1 MSTLSAAELGAGTP
15 REDPVITSANDATS
29 EDLRVVELAVLAPSS
44 SPSRIVAAA
53 RTGRRVIELA
63 VRASS
68 SSPSRIVAAART
80 GRRVPAARGDG
91 RDAAAGVDTRE
102 RGVDDIGNTAVRRR
116 VRARKCW

>member
-29 EDLRVVELAVLAPSS
+29 EDLRV
-44 SPSRIVAAA
+44 
-53 RTGRRVIELA
+53 IELA

-80 GRRVPAARGDG
+80 GRRDPAARGDG
-91 RDAAAGVDTRE
+91 HDAAAGVDTRE

>member
-15 REDPVITSANDATS
+15 REEDPVITSANDATS
-29 EDLRVVELAVLAPSS
+29 EDLRV
-44 SPSRIVAAA
+44 
-53 RTGRRVIELA
+53 IELA
-63 VRASS
+63 VRAS

-102 RGVDDIGNTAVRRR
+102 RGVDDIG
-116 VRARKCW
+116 